1 MAGRKRLE
9 IDEKIFIELCKI
21 QCTKKE
27 IGAVLGVSEDTL
39 ERWCKR
45 EHNMSFSMFWG
56 IYAEAGKAS
65 LRRSQ
70 FLLAQ
75 KNATMAIW
83 LGKQYLGQR
92 DEQFIKQ
99 DITPIVIKDDIGNGT
114 ESNKS

>member
-9 IDEKIFIELCKI
+9 IDERVFIELCKI

-45 EHNMSFSMFWG
+45 EHDMTFSMFWG
-56 IYAEAGKAS
+56 IHSEAGKAS

-70 FLLAQ
+70 FLLAE
-75 KNATMAIW
+75 KNAVMAIW
-83 LGKQYLGQR
+83 LGKQILGQR

-99 DITPIVIKDDIGNGT
+99 DVAPIVIKDDIENGK
-114 ESNKS
+114 ENNKS